1 MFGIISFMA
10 HILIIKMAKLNEK
23 KNTTKRSPCYL
34 IEL

>member
-23 KNTTKRSPCYL
+23 NTTKRSPCYL